1 MSLEWIKPYLEKI
14 REASTALKC
23 LSAQSRP
30 AEEGGA
36 AQKKA
41 PEVQQSQGVQEDAAK
56 SSSKADEARKRYLE
70 RKRLRG

>member
-1 MSLEWIKPYLEKI
+1 MSLEWVKPYLEKI

-30 AEEGGA
+30 AEEEV
-36 AQKKA
+36 QKKA
-41 PEVQQSQGVQEDAAK
+41 PEVQQNQGVQEGAAK
-56 SSSKADEARKRYLE
+56 SNSKADEARKRYLE